1 MDDGTGPLASLL
13 RQLILALGD
22 PLDPKDGRPRISIL
36 LRVLGF
42 CRESKVARA
51 SMILFFAG
59 NVVDVLVS
67 EGDTRRMPLSM
78 MLGIYSSM
86 ACYTVLVRHKEDI
99 TTALRQAH
107 RVAERLHRDGSPR
120 SREVLQLM
128 ASRCRFVAKRFYPT
142 YAALLALGTVS
153 SFDHQTGVNQSLKGQ
168 KKILLI
174 IRQVIEAFSS
184 ICGHVCLYTL
194 LSYVLVIFA
203 SCSLLLRE
211 VGRVVKQTGKVGD
224 AAAMHVQLVLG
235 CSRMNAAF
243 GVYLPHIAV
252 APSVI
257 PLLSTVTII
266 MSAEKADMYVAG
278 SFPAV
283 LFYLAPLCEVGDMLV
298 AGSDTFCF
306 SAYCGPW
313 LEEGPATR
321 RCRWLLMSA
330 PTMNLSA
337 PGMVSVNRPTL
348 RKAARTWFQFL
359 QVLIKLK
366 A

>member
-1 MDDGTGPLASLL
+1 
-13 RQLILALGD
+13 
-22 PLDPKDGRPRISIL
+22 
-36 LRVLGF
+36 
-42 CRESKVARA
+42 
-51 SMILFFAG
+51 
-59 NVVDVLVS
+59 
-67 EGDTRRMPLSM
+67 
-78 MLGIYSSM
+78 
-86 ACYTVLVRHKEDI
+86 
-99 TTALRQAH
+99 
-107 RVAERLHRDGSPR
+107 
-120 SREVLQLM
+120 
-128 ASRCRFVAKRFYPT
+128 
-142 YAALLALGTVS
+142 
-153 SFDHQTGVNQSLKGQ
+153 
-168 KKILLI
+168 ILLI